1 MKTHPRSKLSVYLLL
16 FTMLAGSAAWAQEA
30 AAPGASP
37 QTSSA
42 PEPSPPPA
50 KALATFPRLVVIDL
64 KDVLGAPL
72 HWTGRQ
78 WEHFS
83 LAVAG
88 IGAAALLD
96 NTVRNHERNDHSRV
110 SDQVAKDFEQ
120 FGQTGAFGVMGVFYV
135 AGLAADDGR
144 ARSVGEDGLISTL
157 IAGGII
163 TPALKLAAGRVRPR
177 DTDKTFEFKPF
188 SGSSSFPSGHSTE
201 AFAVA
206 SVIATHYDAR
216 WVQVVSYGSAA
227 LVGFAR
233 VHHQAHFLS
242 DVTAGAIIGTV
253 TGRTVVHRNDEE
265 RHKYA
270 LMPVV
275 GPHGEPGVGVA
286 LSF

>member
-1 MKTHPRSKLSVYLLL
+1 MKTHPRSKVSIYLLL

-37 QTSSA
+37 QMSSA

-64 KDVLGAPL
+64 RDVLGAPV

-78 WEHFS
+78 WEGFS
-83 LAVAG
+83 IAVAG

-96 NTVRNHERNDHSRV
+96 DTVRNHERNDHNRF

-120 FGQTGAFGVMGVFYV
+120 FGQAGAFGVMGAFYV
-135 AGLAADDGR
+135 AGLVSDNSR

-157 IAGGII
+157 IAGGIV
-163 TPALKLAAGRVRPR
+163 TPALKLVAGRTRPR
-177 DTDKTFEFKPF
+177 DTDKTFDFKPF
-188 SGSSSFPSGHSTE
+188 SGNSSFPSGHSTE

-206 SVIATHYDAR
+206 SVIATHYDAT
-216 WVQVVSYGSAA
+216 WVKVASYGSAA

-233 VHHQAHFLS
+233 IHHQAHFLS
-242 DVTAGAIIGTV
+242 DVTAGAIIGTA
-253 TGRTVVHRNDEE
+253 TGRAVVHRNEEE
-265 RHKYA
+265 RRRYA
-270 LMPVV
+270 LMPVA

>member
-1 MKTHPRSKLSVYLLL
+1 MKTHPRPKLSVCLLL
-16 FTMLAGSAAWAQEA
+16 FMMLISSAAWAQEPAASPAPEAPA
-30 AAPGASP
+30 AAVAS
-37 QTSSA
+37 
-42 PEPSPPPA
+42 
-50 KALATFPRLVVIDL
+50 FPHLVAIDL
-64 KDVLGAPL
+64 RDVLGAPR

-83 LAVAG
+83 IAVAG

-96 NTVRNHERNDHSRV
+96 NTVRDHERNDHNRF

-144 ARSVGEDGLISTL
+144 ARSVGEDGLIASL
-157 IAGGII
+157 ISGGII
-163 TPALKLAAGRVRPR
+163 APVLKFAAGRARPR
-177 DTDKTFEFKPF
+177 DTDKAFDLKPF
-188 SGSSSFPSGHSTE
+188 SGNSSFPSGHSTE

-206 SVIATHYDAR
+206 SVISAHYDAR
-216 WVQVVSYGSAA
+216 WVQVASYGSAA

-233 VHHQAHFLS
+233 IHHQAHFLS
-242 DVTAGAIIGTV
+242 DVTAGAILGTV
-253 TGRTVVHRNDEE
+253 TGRTVVHRNDQE
-265 RHKYA
+265 RRRYA

-275 GPHGEPGVGVA
+275 GPHGEPGVGLA

>member
-1 MKTHPRSKLSVYLLL
+1 MKTPPRSKLSVCLLML
-16 FTMLAGSAAWAQEA
+16 AMLAGSTTWAQEPA
-30 AAPGASP
+30 ASAAP
-37 QTSSA
+37 SA
-42 PEPSPPPA
+42 PEASAPG
-50 KALATFPRLVVIDL
+50 FFHLVSIDL
-64 KDVLGAPL
+64 RDVLGAPR
-72 HWTGRQ
+72 HWTGRE
-78 WEHFS
+78 WEHFP

-88 IGAAALLD
+88 IGAAVLLD
-96 NTVRNHERNDHSRV
+96 QTVRDRERHDHSRF
-110 SDQVAKDFEQ
+110 SDQVSRDFEQ

-135 AGLAADDGR
+135 AGLVSDDAR
-144 ARSVGEDGLISTL
+144 ARSVGADGLISTL

-163 TPALKLAAGRVRPR
+163 TPALKLATGRVRPR
-177 DTDKTFEFKPF
+177 DTSKTFDFKPF

-242 DVTAGAIIGTV
+242 DVTAGATIGTV

-270 LMPVV
+270 LMPVA
-275 GPHGEPGVGVA
+275 GPHGEPGVGMA

>member
-1 MKTHPRSKLSVYLLL
+1 MKSHPRSKLLFDLLL
-16 FTMLAGSAAWAQEA
+16 FTLLTGSAAWAQEP
-30 AAPGASP
+30 AAPK
-37 QTSSA
+37 T
-42 PEPSPPPA
+42 PPA
-50 KALATFPRLVVIDL
+50 METPSGPVPSFPHLVGTDL
-64 KDVLGAPL
+64 RYVLGAPL
-72 HWTGRQ
+72 HWTGGQ

-96 NTVRNHERNDHSRV
+96 RTVRDREMRDHSHF
-110 SDQVAKDFEQ
+110 SDQVSKGFEQ
-120 FGQTGAFGVMGVFYV
+120 FGQTGAFGVMGAFYV
-135 AGLAADDGR
+135 AGLLGDNPR

-157 IAGGII
+157 IAGGIV
-163 TPALKLAAGRVRPR
+163 TPALKLIVGRVRPR
-177 DTDKTFEFKPF
+177 DTGKTFELHPF

-206 SVIATHYDAR
+206 SVIATHYDQG
-216 WVQVVSYGSAA
+216 WVKAVSYGSAA

-233 VHHQAHFLS
+233 VHHRAHFLS
-242 DVTAGAIIGTV
+242 DVTAGAIIGTA

-275 GPHGEPGVGVA
+275 GPHGEPGVGMA

>member
-1 MKTHPRSKLSVYLLL
+1 MQHRRRFMASLLL
-16 FTMLAGSAAWAQEA
+16 LLLPTLTSSAAWAQETP
-30 AAPGASP
+30 APD
-37 QTSSA
+37 A
-42 PEPSPPPA
+42 PPPPA
-50 KALATFPRLVVIDL
+50 PPPAQAVATFPHLVVIDL
-64 KDVLGAPL
+64 KDVLGAPF
-72 HWTGRQ
+72 HWTGGQ

-83 LAVAG
+83 IAVAG

-96 NTVRNHERNDHSRV
+96 STVRNHERNDHNRIT
-110 SDQVAKDFEQ
+110 DQVAKDFEQ

-135 AGLAADDGR
+135 AGLASDNGR
-144 ARSVGEDGLISTL
+144 ARSVGEDGLIASL
-157 IAGGII
+157 ISGGII
-163 TPALKLAAGRVRPR
+163 TPVLKFAAGRARPR
-177 DTDKTFEFKPF
+177 DTDKTFDLKPF
-188 SGSSSFPSGHSTE
+188 SGNSSFPSGHSTE

-206 SVIATHYDAR
+206 SVISAHYDAR

-233 VHHQAHFLS
+233 IHHQAHFLS

-265 RHKYA
+265 RRRYA
-270 LMPVV
+270 LTPVV

>member
-1 MKTHPRSKLSVYLLL
+1 MKPHPRSKLSVYLLL
-16 FTMLAGSAAWAQEA
+16 LTMLGGSAAGAQEP
-30 AAPGASP
+30 AAPKIP
-37 QTSSA
+37 PTM
-42 PEPSPPPA
+42 ETPSGPVPS
-50 KALATFPRLVVIDL
+50 FPHLVGTDL
-64 KDVLGAPL
+64 RYVLGAPL

-96 NTVRNHERNDHSRV
+96 QTVRDRELHDHSHF
-110 SDQVAKDFEQ
+110 SDQVSRDFEQ

-135 AGLAADDGR
+135 AGLLGDDSR

-163 TPALKLAAGRVRPR
+163 TPALKLATGRVRPR
-177 DTDKTFEFKPF
+177 DTDKTFDFKPF

-206 SVIATHYDAR
+206 SVIATHYDQG
-216 WVQVVSYGSAA
+216 WVKAVSYGSAA

-233 VHHQAHFLS
+233 VHHKAHFLS

-253 TGRTVVHRNDEE
+253 TGRTVVHRNDQE

-286 LSF
+286 FSF